1 MITGKNGIRSRNL
14 LYLVTRLCLLM
25 LPLVI
30 LYGCKVYSFTGASI
44 PPEAKTIS
52 IQYIENKADVIEPT
66 LSAALTES
74 LRDRFIAQT
83 SLVLVNAD
91 GDLQIEGEI
100 RRYDVDPVAIQGDET
115 AALNR
120 LTIAVVIQY
129 TNTIDDTKD
138 YETTFAR
145 YEDYPSDQ
153 DITQAKDVLIPIINA
168 QLVDDIFNKAV
179 VNW

>member
-1 MITGKNGIRSRNL
+1 MVAAT
-14 LYLVTRLCLLM
+14 TRHILSLGFRIFFFT
-25 LPLVI
+25 LPLVF
-30 LYGCKVYSFTGASI
+30 LYACKTYSFTGASI

-52 IQYIENKADVIEPT
+52 IQYIQNRAEVIEPV
-66 LSAALTES
+66 LSPALTEA

-83 SLVLVNAD
+83 SLVLVNRD

-120 LTIAVVIQY
+120 LTIAVIIRY
-129 TNTIDDTKD
+129 TNTIDETKD
-138 YETTFAR
+138 YEITFTR
-145 YEDYPSDQ
+145 YEDFPSSQ
-153 DITQAKDVLIPIINA
+153 NISQAKEVLIPLINV

-179 VNW
+179 INW